1 MPEATSAGPGR
12 STPPV
17 VRIRPG
23 IEGILEASVA
33 EFFEKG
39 YGGTTVRMI
48 AARAGVTVAALY
60 HHFASKHE
68 VLLTVMRQ
76 VMGDLLE
83 GSAKAIAE
91 ADGDA
96 TRRFSAFVANHVSY
110 HIGHLRFGFV
120 ANSELRSLEAGSR
133 EEIVALRDEYEQRLV
148 GVIAEGGASGEF
160 RIHDAKLAARAV
172 IAMCTAVSNWF
183 DPRGP
188 MTAEE
193 VKAEVGLLALNLVG
207 ARG

>member
-1 MPEATSAGPGR
+1 MA
-12 STPPV
+12 PV
-17 VRIRPG
+17 ARIRPG

-83 GSAKAIAE
+83 GSAEALAGADEDAKA
-91 ADGDA
+91 
-96 TRRFSAFVANHVSY
+96 RFSAFVANHVSY
-110 HIGHLRFGFV
+110 HVSHLRFGFV
-120 ANSELRSLEAGSR
+120 ANSELRSLEGGSR
-133 EEIVALRDEYEQRLV
+133 AEIVALRDEYEQRLV
-148 GVIAEGGASGEF
+148 SVVTQGGATGEF
-160 RIHDAKLAARAV
+160 QVRDPKLVARAV
-172 IAMCTAVSNWF
+172 IAM
-183 DPRGP
+183 
-188 MTAEE
+188 
-193 VKAEVGLLALNLVG
+193 
-207 ARG
+207 

>member
-1 MPEATSAGPGR
+1 MA
-12 STPPV
+12 PV
-17 VRIRPG
+17 ARIRPG

-83 GSAKAIAE
+83 GSAEALAGADEDAKA
-91 ADGDA
+91 
-96 TRRFSAFVANHVSY
+96 RFSAFVANHVSY
-110 HIGHLRFGFV
+110 HVSHLRFGFV
-120 ANSELRSLEAGSR
+120 ANSELRSLEGGSR
-133 EEIVALRDEYEQRLV
+133 AEIVALRDEYEQRLV
-148 GVIAEGGASGEF
+148 SVVTEGGATGEF
-160 RIHDAKLAARAV
+160 QVRDPKLAARAV
-172 IAMCTAVSNWF
+172 IAMCTAVSGWF

-188 MTAEE
+188 MTAEQ

-207 ARG
+207 AGA

>member
-1 MPEATSAGPGR
+1 MPEATPSRRDGSMA
-12 STPPV
+12 PV
-17 VRIRPG
+17 ARIRPG

-83 GSAKAIAE
+83 GSAEALAGADEDAKA
-91 ADGDA
+91 
-96 TRRFSAFVANHVSY
+96 RFSAFVANHVSY
-110 HIGHLRFGFV
+110 HVSHLRFGFV
-120 ANSELRSLEAGSR
+120 ANSELRSLEGGSR
-133 EEIVALRDEYEQRLV
+133 AEIVALRDEYEQRLV
-148 GVIAEGGASGEF
+148 SVVTEGGATGEF
-160 RIHDAKLAARAV
+160 QVRDPKLAARAV
-172 IAMCTAVSNWF
+172 IAMCTAVSGWF

-188 MTAEE
+188 MTAEQ
-193 VKAEVGLLALNLVG
+193 VKAEVGLLALNL
-207 ARG
+207 

>member
-1 MPEATSAGPGR
+1 MA
-12 STPPV
+12 PV
-17 VRIRPG
+17 ARIRPG

-83 GSAKAIAE
+83 GSAEALAG

-96 TRRFSAFVANHVSY
+96 KARFSAFVANHVSY
-110 HIGHLRFGFV
+110 HVSHLRFGFV
-120 ANSELRSLEAGSR
+120 ANSELRSLEGESR
-133 EEIVALRDEYEQRLV
+133 VEIVALRDEYEQRLV
-148 GVIAEGGASGEF
+148 SVVAEGGASGEF
-160 RIHDAKLAARAV
+160 QVRDPKLAARAV
-172 IAMCTAVSNWF
+172 IAMCTAVSGWF

-188 MTAEE
+188 MTAEQ

-207 ARG
+207 AGA

>member
-1 MPEATSAGPGR
+1 MA
-12 STPPV
+12 PV
-17 VRIRPG
+17 ARVRPG

-83 GSAKAIAE
+83 GSAEALAGADEDAKA
-91 ADGDA
+91 
-96 TRRFSAFVANHVSY
+96 RFSAFVANHVSY
-110 HIGHLRFGFV
+110 HVSHLRFGFV
-120 ANSELRSLEAGSR
+120 ANSELRSLEGGSR
-133 EEIVALRDEYEQRLV
+133 AEIVALRDEYEQRLV
-148 GVIAEGGASGEF
+148 SVVTEGGATGEF
-160 RIHDAKLAARAV
+160 QVRDPKLAARAV
-172 IAMCTAVSNWF
+172 IAMCTAVSGWF

-188 MTAEE
+188 MTAEQ

-207 ARG
+207 AGA

>member
-1 MPEATSAGPGR
+1 MA
-12 STPPV
+12 PV
-17 VRIRPG
+17 ARIRPG

-83 GSAKAIAE
+83 GSAEALAGADEDAKA
-91 ADGDA
+91 
-96 TRRFSAFVANHVSY
+96 RFSAFVANHVSY
-110 HIGHLRFGFV
+110 HVSHLRFGFV
-120 ANSELRSLEAGSR
+120 ANSELRSLEGGSR
-133 EEIVALRDEYEQRLV
+133 AEIVALRDEYEQRLV
-148 GVIAEGGASGEF
+148 SVVTQGGATGEF
-160 RIHDAKLAARAV
+160 QVRDPKLVARAV
-172 IAMCTAVSNWF
+172 IAMCTAVSGWF

-188 MTAEE
+188 MTAEQ

-207 ARG
+207 AGA

>member
-1 MPEATSAGPGR
+1 MA
-12 STPPV
+12 PV
-17 VRIRPG
+17 ARIRPG

-83 GSAKAIAE
+83 GSAEALAGADEDAKA
-91 ADGDA
+91 
-96 TRRFSAFVANHVSY
+96 RFSAFVANHVSY
-110 HIGHLRFGFV
+110 HVSHLRFGFV
-120 ANSELRSLEAGSR
+120 ANSELRSLEGESR
-133 EEIVALRDEYEQRLV
+133 VEIVALRDEYEQRLV
-148 GVIAEGGASGEF
+148 SVVAEGGASGEF
-160 RIHDAKLAARAV
+160 QVRDPKLAARAV
-172 IAMCTAVSNWF
+172 IAMCTAVSGWF

-188 MTAEE
+188 MTAEQ

-207 ARG
+207 AGA

>member
-1 MPEATSAGPGR
+1 MA
-12 STPPV
+12 PV
-17 VRIRPG
+17 ARIRPG

-83 GSAKAIAE
+83 GSAEALAGADEDAKA
-91 ADGDA
+91 
-96 TRRFSAFVANHVSY
+96 RFSAFVANHVSY
-110 HIGHLRFGFV
+110 HVSHLRFGFV
-120 ANSELRSLEAGSR
+120 ANSELRSLEGGSR
-133 EEIVALRDEYEQRLV
+133 AEIVALRDEYEQRLV
-148 GVIAEGGASGEF
+148 SVVTQGGATGEF
-160 RIHDAKLAARAV
+160 QVRDPKLAARAV
-172 IAMCTAVSNWF
+172 IAMCTAVSGWF

-188 MTAEE
+188 MTAEQ

-207 ARG
+207 AGA

>member
-1 MPEATSAGPGR
+1 MA
-12 STPPV
+12 PV
-17 VRIRPG
+17 ARIRPG

-83 GSAKAIAE
+83 GSAEALAG

-96 TRRFSAFVANHVSY
+96 KARFSAFVANHVSY
-110 HIGHLRFGFV
+110 HVSHLRFGFV
-120 ANSELRSLEAGSR
+120 ANSELRSLEGESR
-133 EEIVALRDEYEQRLV
+133 VEIVALRDEYEQRLV
-148 GVIAEGGASGEF
+148 SVVAEGGASGEF
-160 RIHDAKLAARAV
+160 QVRDPKLAARAV
-172 IAMCTAVSNWF
+172 MAMCTAVSGWF

-188 MTAEE
+188 MTAEQ

-207 ARG
+207 AGA

>member
-1 MPEATSAGPGR
+1 M
-12 STPPV
+12 

-83 GSAKAIAE
+83 GSAKALAE
-91 ADGDA
+91 ADEDA
-96 TRRFSAFVANHVSY
+96 KARFSAFVANHVAY

-133 EEIVALRDEYEQRLV
+133 GEIVALRDEYEQRLV
-148 GVIAEGGASGEF
+148 AVIAEGGATGEF
-160 RIHDAKLAARAV
+160 RVRDPKLAARAV

-188 MTAEE
+188 MTAGE

-207 ARG
+207 AGI